1 MAAIST
7 GISKAT
13 GHAKHRGRTAAIA
26 AAVVVLLGAAGL
38 FLGQKMY
45 AAYRHQQE
53 VAAAIDTKTFYPGIV
68 VQGVDLGG
76 KTEEEAKSALK
87 GAEEALKG
95 NYDVT
100 VTYGGKSWQITQ
112 DTLGFSY
119 NTDEIL
125 KEAYAYARTG
135 DREQRYRMVEALKT
149 SPKNWSIAKSVDQ
162 TKLKDTV
169 NSIAKEA
176 SCDPVGPSVTGFSLA
191 TRQFSFADGK
201 NGVKADA
208 AGLLSEVQ
216 KVLASGGKGT
226 VTVPVQ
232 SVPFTGSL
240 SELRGSMKRLGSYE
254 TYSKNSAAGTHNMA
268 LALQAVNGTR
278 VAPGGTF
285 SFLGVVGPGD
295 ASQGYEKAGAILN
308 GKLIQ
313 EDGGGICQASTTIYG
328 AALRSAMTVAERT
341 NHTIPSSYCPIGQD
355 ATVSYPSLDFKFKN
369 PTAYPVWIVTSWEGR
384 TMTTTLYGWQSPDY
398 DSIDVTSAV
407 TQTVPAPTEKQY
419 EADPTLPAGEVK
431 LNSAARVGY
440 RASAQRIFYK
450 NGAAV
455 KTEALPSSYYAPQ
468 PAYYSYGKG
477 TNLSQVKGGAP
488 ASSAGSSHAAST
500 PAPQKPSS
508 KPASSAPASKPSS
521 SSASPASSV
530 SSAAP
535 PAADDD
541 VTAAGNPAA

>member
-7 GISKAT
+7 GISEAT
-13 GHAKHRGRTAAIA
+13 GHAKHRGRTAAIVA
-26 AAVVVLLGAAGL
+26 AAVVLLGAAGL
-38 FLGQKMY
+38 FIGQKMY
-45 AAYRHQQE
+45 AAYKHDQE
-53 VAAAIDTKTFYPGIV
+53 VSAAIDTQTFYPGVV

-76 KTEEEAKSALK
+76 KTVTEAKSALK
-87 GAEEALKG
+87 GAEETLKG
-95 NYDVT
+95 TYDVT
-100 VTYGGKSWQITQ
+100 VTYGGKSWHITQ

-119 NTDEIL
+119 NTDEVL
-125 KEAYAYARTG
+125 KKAYAYARTG

-149 SPKNWSIAKSVDQ
+149 SPKTWSITKSVDQ
-162 TKLKDTV
+162 AKLKNTV
-169 NSIAKEA
+169 DSIAKEA
-176 SCDPVGPSVTGFSLA
+176 SCNPVSPSVTGFNLA

-201 NGVKADA
+201 NGVKADY
-208 AGLLSEVQ
+208 AGLFNEVE
-216 KVLASGGKGT
+216 KVLSSGGKGT
-226 VTVPVQ
+226 VTIPVQ
-232 SVPFTGSL
+232 TVPFTGSL
-240 SELRGSMKRLGSYE
+240 SELRAGMKRLGSYE
-254 TYSKNSAAGTHNMA
+254 TYSKNSEAGTHNMA

-341 NHTIPSSYCPIGQD
+341 NHTFPSSYCPIGQD

-369 PTAYPVWIVTSWEGR
+369 ATAYPIWIVTSWEGR
-384 TMTTTLYGWQSPDY
+384 TMTATLYGWQSPDY

-407 TQTVPAPTEKQY
+407 TQTIPAPTEKAY
-419 EADPTLPAGEVK
+419 EEDPTLPAGEVK
-431 LNSAARVGY
+431 LASAARVGY

-477 TNLSQVKGGAP
+477 TNPAQVKGSASAPSGA
-488 ASSAGSSHAAST
+488 SHAA
-500 PAPQKPSS
+500 PAPSSQKPPQ
-508 KPASSAPASKPSS
+508 KPASSAPASKPASS
-521 SSASPASSV
+521 SPASSAP
-530 SSAAP
+530 AAP